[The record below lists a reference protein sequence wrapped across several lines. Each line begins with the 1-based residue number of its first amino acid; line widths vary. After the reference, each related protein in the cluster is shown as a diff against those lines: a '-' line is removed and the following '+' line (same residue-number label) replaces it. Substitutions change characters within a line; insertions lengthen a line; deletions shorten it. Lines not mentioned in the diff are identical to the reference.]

1 MTSAEDVKQKQK
13 QEQDQEQDQDQ
24 EQEQERS
31 DHPWFQWFLP
41 GSNDTEVTEAED
53 VELIV

>member
-1 MTSAEDVKQKQK
+1 MG
-13 QEQDQEQDQDQ
+13 
-24 EQEQERS
+24 S
-31 DHPWFQWFLP
+31 DNPWFQWFLP

>member
-1 MTSAEDVKQKQK
+1 MTAAEDV
-13 QEQDQEQDQDQ
+13 EQ
-24 EQEQERS
+24 EQEQEKERS

-41 GSNDTEVTEAED
+41 GSNDTEVTAAED